1 MVIFMRSI
9 ILQSF
14 LWMAHT
20 KRKPKPDRNLLSFPF
35 FFFFFPFASRNEE
48 RDHPGKA
55 DTEEINQNLGKKKK
69 AKFNFLRKK

>member
-20 KRKPKPDRNLLSFPF
+20 KRKPKPDRNLLSFP